1 VKDQIIIED
10 GPLIPPEDMDARLIE
25 AFYRSIME
33 SIKDS
38 DLPLEPS
45 DFQEDHLSFYQTPEG
60 HKLYLRLSNFKRIGK
75 LLEFMHTK
83 GVIEYANVRGIKHK
97 LITKVFDELD
107 EV

>member
-1 VKDQIIIED
+1 MS
-10 GPLIPPEDMDARLIE
+10 PEDMDARLIE

-45 DFQEDHLSFYQTPEG
+45 DLQNDHLSLYQTQEG
-60 HKLYLRLSNFKRIGK
+60 HKLYLRHSNFKRIGK
-75 LLEFMHTK
+75 LLELMHTK
-83 GVIEYANVRGIKHK
+83 GVIEYANVSGIKHK